1 MVTVEKSNWETNGRV
16 AGTHR
21 RLDERW
27 YGLAWPHHDGSGW
40 SWEITDMRRPPRG
53 LGDGIEV
60 GSARDQGAAQADAEA
75 KWRQVAAAQPGLA
88 T

>member
-40 SWEITDMRRPPRG
+40 SWEITDEAPTVG
-53 LGDGIEV
+53 LGRRHRG
-60 GSARDQGAAQADAEA
+60 RQRPRPGAAQADAEA